1 MLPPD
6 LEDGSAARPRFGGEW
21 CYPQTGRVIVLPS
34 KMEEN
39 GVTPRLGG

>member
-6 LEDGSAARPRFGGEW
+6 WEGDSAARRPGGEW
-21 CYPQTGRVIVLPS
+21 CYPQTWRMVVLPAPDLG
-34 KMEEN
+34 EN